1 MAAAGLV
8 AVGAAPALAYDVRYE
23 TNTSWAYTDSHRP
36 TKIYIDQTGD
46 VPIGSSSDDR
56 GREHTSRAYFTFDI
70 TRYRGA
76 VIELAKFSAKET
88 LVADCTKRPPVELWR
103 TGPYTARSSWAKP
116 PVDLAKLATVTLPN
130 IAGCPAPYA
139 GWDATEGLRQALAE
153 GASTLTL
160 SLRLPADLE
169 SDPALARRYAST
181 VGLSIDH
188 NYPPGTPTDLET
200 IAGKACTRTEPYQL
214 VARRDLGLS
223 ALLHDRDRNDSGGM
237 DMLTATFALW
247 PVDEPDARIER
258 TGQARDGERAVGP
271 YRYDE
276 FEHDRV
282 YAWQVRAADSRATSD
297 WSGVCYFRTDF
308 EGPAT
313 APTVSSSDF
322 PSGGENSP
330 GLPGEVTFEAK
341 GDTDAVG
348 FGYRLNSVGEKTVA
362 ADRPGGS
369 ATVTITPRPS
379 INFLEVWSLD
389 ASGNR
394 SDTTR
399 YDFYTYDVGPIVD
412 GELSEIGVPTIL
424 TVRPRME
431 GVVSYRFHLDGDP
444 EQSVDAGP
452 DGTATL
458 TVTATR
464 GGYRTLT
471 VTSVSADGVTAT
483 SEVSFWLFTEPKI
496 SATVYEE
503 YGVGGGQGV
512 PGVFTFSP
520 RLPEVVSYRYSFGGE
535 EAKTVDAAA
544 DGTASVTWAPEAAG
558 FTELAVWSVS
568 RDGTESDPATWYFT
582 VRDLLPSVYGDLYG
596 PYYPGGGPGQPG
608 VFHLSSEVPD
618 TVEYRYRFD
627 GGPDQGVGADDFGK
641 AEVTWTPEQ
650 GGTHTL
656 AVRGV
661 TSDGTVSAER
671 TYTFRVHDAPL
682 VESAD
687 YPENTAAGLPGTS
700 GVFTFRPQRPDVTSY
715 RYVFYDEEEKT
726 VDAESD
732 GTAAITWTA
741 RRPGW
746 TMVTVRGVTSDG
758 TVTEPREY
766 AFTVRDPKPTIV
778 SYLYT
783 EWDPMGGIG
792 VPGAFRFS
800 SELPDTVE
808 FVYQLNDGPEQV
820 VAVTDGTAADLTVT
834 PDRGSR
840 NTLTVR
846 SRSTSGE
853 LSPAATFTLAVSTA
867 PTITSTTYP
876 SGEPAGGVGV
886 PGVFTFAARTPAVVS
901 YVYQFDNGPEVT
913 VAAEADGTAAV
924 TLTPSEARLY
934 PISVY
939 SVDVDGNRSDYA
951 YHWFVVQG

>member
-1 MAAAGLV
+1 MAV
-8 AVGAAPALAYDVRYE
+8 SDAPALAYDVRYE
-23 TNTSWAYTDSHRP
+23 TNASWAYTDLHRP
-36 TKIYIDQTGD
+36 TKVYIDQTGD
-46 VPIGSSSDDR
+46 VPVGSWSDDR
-56 GREHTSRAYFTFDI
+56 GRKHTSRAYFTFDI
-70 TRYRGA
+70 TRYRSA
-76 VIELAKFSAKET
+76 VIELAKFSAEET
-88 LVADCTKRPPVELWR
+88 SVVDCTKRPPVELWR
-103 TGPYTARSSWAKP
+103 TGPYTAGSSWAKP
-116 PVDLAKLATVTLPN
+116 PVDLAKLATVTLPD
-130 IAGCPAPYA
+130 IAGCPAPYV

-160 SLRLPADLE
+160 SLRLPTGLE
-169 SDPALARRYAST
+169 SDPALAHRYAST

-188 NYPPGTPTDLET
+188 NYPPGVPTDLET
-200 IAGKACTRTEPYQL
+200 TSGKACTTAEPYQL
-214 VARRDLGLS
+214 VARRDPGPS
-223 ALLHDRDRNDSGGM
+223 ALVHDADRNVSGGM
-237 DMLTATFALW
+237 DMLTGTFALW
-247 PVDEPDARIER
+247 PVDEPDARTER
-258 TGQARDGERAVGP
+258 TDYARDGERVVGQFSS
-271 YRYDE
+271 DQ

-308 EGPAT
+308 QGPT
-313 APTVSSSDF
+313 SAPAVSSDDF

-330 GLPGEVTFEAK
+330 GLPGEVTFDAE

-369 ATVTITPRPS
+369 ATVTITPRRGV
-379 INFLEVWSLD
+379 NFLEVWSRD
-389 ASGNR
+389 VSGNR
-394 SDTTR
+394 SGTTR
-399 YDFYTYDVGPIVD
+399 YDFVTYDVGPIVD
-412 GELSEIGVPTIL
+412 GELSEIGVPTTF
-424 TVRPRME
+424 TVRPQME
-431 GVVSYRFHLDGDP
+431 GVVSYRFHLDDDP
-444 EQSVDAGP
+444 EQTVDAGA

-471 VTSVSADGVTAT
+471 VTSVTVDGVSAT
-483 SEVSFWLFTEPKI
+483 SELDFRLLSEPKI
-496 SATVYEE
+496 AATVYEE
-503 YGVGGGQGV
+503 YGIGGGQGV
-512 PGVFTFSP
+512 PGVFTFTP
-520 RLPEVVSYRYSFGGE
+520 RLPDVVGYRYTFSGE
-535 EAKTVDAAA
+535 EPKTVDAEA
-544 DGTASVTWAPEAAG
+544 DGTASVTWTPEVAG
-558 FTELAVWSVS
+558 VTNLAVWSVS
-568 RDGTESDPATWYFT
+568 RDGTESDPATWYFN
-582 VRDLLPSVYGDLYG
+582 VRDLLPSVYGGLYG

-608 VFHLSSEVPD
+608 VFYFSSEVPE
-618 TVEYRYRFD
+618 TVEYRFRFD
-627 GGPDQGVGADDFGK
+627 DGPEQGVGADDVGA
-641 AEVTWTPEQ
+641 AEVTWTPDQ
-650 GGTHTL
+650 GGEHTL
-656 AVRGV
+656 TVRGV
-661 TSDGTVSAER
+661 TSDGTVSPER

-682 VESAD
+682 VESVD
-687 YPENTAAGLPGTS
+687 YPKDTSAGLPGTP

-726 VDAESD
+726 VDADAD
-732 GTAAITWTA
+732 GTAAITWTPQ
-741 RRPGW
+741 RSGW

-800 SELPDTVE
+800 SELPGTVE
-808 FVYQLNDGPEQV
+808 FVYQLNDGPEQT
-820 VAVTDGTAADLTVT
+820 VAVTEGTAADLMVT

-853 LSPAATFTLAVSTA
+853 LSPAATFTFAVSTA

-886 PGVFTFAARTPAVVS
+886 PGVFTFAPRMPGVKN
-901 YVYQFDNGPEVT
+901 YVYQFDNGPEVS
-913 VAAEADGTAAV
+913 VAAGADGTASV
-924 TLTPSEARLY
+924 TLTPTEARWY

-939 SVDVDGNRSDYA
+939 AVDADGNRSDYA